1 MKLLIVFLLSIS
13 QIEASVPELFGQSAG
28 SLAIGQQAQKES
40 AANNYEAPALQGFT
54 DTTQFSFDV
63 FYISTHFTD
72 INNVLI
78 KNETNTVGTNEI
90 GDVKVNA
97 TPSMMFGAHLSTPL
111 FSPQGP
117 KLNFSAFAP
126 FDRMMEADTGDP
138 YQPRYVMYQG
148 RFMRPVLMVSGAQ
161 SFGLWSYS
169 LGAQTGFQSNGEAY
183 FITRT
188 TPGSPSLSKLSFN
201 AKPSLGLNFSVAR
214 KNENKVSYFS
224 FQQEMKSKLYN
235 HATGETE
242 VAGAGVGQFDFD
254 LSSLLYYDPMTLRLG
269 HQIHQAE
276 NSYYFSLE
284 FQRWDQ
290 YESSILKIKKL
301 GGTIN
306 GSDQLEN
313 IKTRNIFIPKIG
325 IEHSMNSKWMLKAGY
340 FYRPTPFDP
349 SNLKNP
355 GNSIDVSKHVSS
367 VGVAHLFNF
376 YQKILTLDFAYQAHW
391 LDHHSVTKTP
401 NREDGD
407 PSEQKIGSPGY
418 KVGGMIHVLSMGL
431 NWKY

>member
-1 MKLLIVFLLSIS
+1 
-13 QIEASVPELFGQSAG
+13 
-28 SLAIGQQAQKES
+28 
-40 AANNYEAPALQGFT
+40 
-54 DTTQFSFDV
+54 
-63 FYISTHFTD
+63 
-72 INNVLI
+72 
-78 KNETNTVGTNEI
+78 
-90 GDVKVNA
+90 
-97 TPSMMFGAHLSTPL
+97 
-111 FSPQGP
+111 
-117 KLNFSAFAP
+117 
-126 FDRMMEADTGDP
+126 
-138 YQPRYVMYQG
+138 
-148 RFMRPVLMVSGAQ
+148 
-161 SFGLWSYS
+161 
-169 LGAQTGFQSNGEAY
+169 
-183 FITRT
+183 
-188 TPGSPSLSKLSFN
+188 
-201 AKPSLGLNFSVAR
+201 
-214 KNENKVSYFS
+214 
-224 FQQEMKSKLYN
+224 MKSKLYN

-418 KVGGMIHVLSMGL
+418 KVGGIIHVLSMGL